1 MSPCDLSYSS
11 SLWWSLSN
19 SLQVKII
26 ANMTRLEEIPA
37 YKLAKVPPKTTI
49 SSKNKMTITIIDTC
63 NIITF
68 RSWNLLIDSVL
79 RKELLSK
86 IACWINN
93 L

>member
-49 SSKNKMTITIIDTC
+49 SSKNGGVSKSMLV
-63 NIITF
+63 N
-68 RSWNLLIDSVL
+68 SVN
-79 RKELLSK
+79 REIENK
-86 IACWINN
+86 
-93 L
+93 